1 MFTFPFS
8 ELSNDEFLG
17 FFPRNYDEYDNHI
30 YWYGNWYPNEA
41 AEYPEALDDWYIEAP
56 PDNDWSTEATDN
68 NGEALDGNWYPEA
81 LDDGNWY
88 PEAPDENNGEAPDDE
103 YEIEH

>member
-8 ELSNDEFLG
+8 ELSNDEFIG

-68 NGEALDGNWYPEA
+68 NGEALD
-81 LDDGNWY
+81 DGNWY

>member
-30 YWYGNWYPNEA
+30 YWYGNWYPLEA
-41 AEYPEALDDWYIEAP
+41 A
-56 PDNDWSTEATDN
+56 
-68 NGEALDGNWYPEA
+68 
-81 LDDGNWY
+81 Y
-88 PEAPDENNGEAPDDE
+88 PEAPDENNGEASDDE
-103 YEIEH
+103 YDIEH

>member
-8 ELSNDEFLG
+8 ELSNDEFIG

-41 AEYPEALDDWYIEAP
+41 AEYPEALDDWYIESP

-68 NGEALDGNWYPEA
+68 NGEALD
-81 LDDGNWY
+81 DGNWY
-88 PEAPDENNGEAPDDE
+88 TEAPHENNGEAPDDE